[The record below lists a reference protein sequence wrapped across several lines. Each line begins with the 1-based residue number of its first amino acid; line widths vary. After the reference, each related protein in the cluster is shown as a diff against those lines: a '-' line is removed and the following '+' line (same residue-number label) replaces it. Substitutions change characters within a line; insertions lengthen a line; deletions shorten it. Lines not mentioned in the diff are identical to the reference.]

1 MGVKKLLAVLLTLA
15 MAFSLLPAAALTAA
29 AAGEKATYAFWDLR
43 NEDNIDTKTLTVKLD
58 GKDLAVTHYTGY
70 YAEKHN
76 SDQQKINIYVPANA
90 TKDTAILLQ
99 VNNSGW
105 RSNSFPTNTIT
116 DGQELSSD
124 GSSVLAL
131 ALERGMVVV
140 SYGARSRGDTGADGE
155 YLGHSPATMTDTKAA
170 IRFVR
175 YNYDVAGGLLAGR
188 GNPDYMVVTGTSGGG
203 ALSSVLAASGNSPDY
218 FPSLYEIGA
227 AGVTYEDGAYASDPD
242 VGDELFG
249 TIAYCPI
256 TDLPM
261 ADQAYE
267 WTYNATRAQ
276 LDPDPTVNG
285 AVLDYTVYAGY
296 CADDGAEMPA
306 WSSGY
311 VWDAESHAFDG
322 DVPAAIVPV
331 MKEGGGVVA
340 AKWDDVS
347 GAWMK
352 DDAAPGTDYA
362 IIVQGQGMRQ
372 SEVTLET
379 YYQEDTEDNPVMT
392 ASAQLG
398 EEFAGYINGLNLE
411 NEDGE
416 PLKAEFE
423 AAAFDDG
430 SKTWTGGS
438 VGGTFADAMHALLD
452 AGVAKANAEFSD
464 GTADMS
470 GASKYPM
477 DGYDWLNDDQTAID
491 DYADHLLWV
500 ANQTELKIAPAFG
513 NMGTTNASMMNENN
527 LVGTA
532 EQEYSFWHQW
542 AWDNAADDTITDSQS
557 WDDFLQTEDGK
568 LVAMQAK
575 MTTPIPYLL
584 GGANIPYLEYAQA
597 ESSDVCDVA
606 PYWYVRHGMADRDTS
621 FAIGTL
627 LYYSLLSNDAVKDVN
642 FNFAW
647 LQPHSGNYD
656 SLEAFAWLD
665 KVLKDDAGTTDPTPP
680 SGGGSS
686 DGGSSSVKRVT
697 VSSASNGKVT
707 VSPSNPS
714 KGDKVTVTA
723 APNDGYELSSLT
735 ITDRTGKRITYTD
748 NGDGTYAFTYGGS
761 PVTVK
766 AVFAAAQDP
775 GATAGSTPFLDV
787 RAGDWFYD
795 AVCYVYEHDLMNGV
809 SGSSFT
815 PGGTAS
821 RAMIITVLY
830 RLAGEPAV
838 SGAGTAFTDL
848 SQSWYQDAVQW
859 GVDHGIT
866 TGTSAATFAPDDVV
880 TREQVAVFLYRFA
893 QYLACE
899 TDDLGDLSAYSDAEA
914 ISSFAV
920 DAMAWANGAGLMTG
934 TTRTTLSPAA
944 SLSRAELATLLSRFC
959 QSFMDL
965 DG

>member
-1 MGVKKLLAVLLTLA
+1 M
-15 MAFSLLPAAALTAA
+15 
-29 AAGEKATYAFWDLR
+29 
-43 NEDNIDTKTLTVKLD
+43 
-58 GKDLAVTHYTGY
+58 
-70 YAEKHN
+70 
-76 SDQQKINIYVPANA
+76 
-90 TKDTAILLQ
+90 
-99 VNNSGW
+99 
-105 RSNSFPTNTIT
+105 
-116 DGQELSSD
+116 
-124 GSSVLAL
+124 
-131 ALERGMVVV
+131 
-140 SYGARSRGDTGADGE
+140 
-155 YLGHSPATMTDTKAA
+155 
-170 IRFVR
+170 
-175 YNYDVAGGLLAGR
+175 
-188 GNPDYMVVTGTSGGG
+188 
-203 ALSSVLAASGNSPDY
+203 
-218 FPSLYEIGA
+218 
-227 AGVTYEDGAYASDPD
+227 
-242 VGDELFG
+242 
-249 TIAYCPI
+249 
-256 TDLPM
+256 
-261 ADQAYE
+261 
-267 WTYNATRAQ
+267 
-276 LDPDPTVNG
+276 
-285 AVLDYTVYAGY
+285 
-296 CADDGAEMPA
+296 
-306 WSSGY
+306 
-311 VWDAESHAFDG
+311 
-322 DVPAAIVPV
+322 
-331 MKEGGGVVA
+331 
-340 AKWDDVS
+340 
-347 GAWMK
+347 
-352 DDAAPGTDYA
+352 
-362 IIVQGQGMRQ
+362 
-372 SEVTLET
+372 
-379 YYQEDTEDNPVMT
+379 
-392 ASAQLG
+392 
-398 EEFAGYINGLNLE
+398 
-411 NEDGE
+411 
-416 PLKAEFE
+416 
-423 AAAFDDG
+423 
-430 SKTWTGGS
+430 
-438 VGGTFADAMHALLD
+438 
-452 AGVAKANAEFSD
+452 
-464 GTADMS
+464 
-470 GASKYPM
+470 
-477 DGYDWLNDDQTAID
+477 
-491 DYADHLLWV
+491 
-500 ANQTELKIAPAFG
+500 
-513 NMGTTNASMMNENN
+513 
-527 LVGTA
+527 
-532 EQEYSFWHQW
+532 
-542 AWDNAADDTITDSQS
+542 
-557 WDDFLQTEDGK
+557 
-568 LVAMQAK
+568 
-575 MTTPIPYLL
+575 
-584 GGANIPYLEYAQA
+584 
-597 ESSDVCDVA
+597 
-606 PYWYVRHGMADRDTS
+606 
-621 FAIGTL
+621 
-627 LYYSLLSNDAVKDVN
+627 KDVN

-647 LQPHSGNYD
+647 LKKHSGNYD

-775 GATAGSTPFLDV
+775 GETAGSTPFLDV

-838 SGAGTAFTDL
+838 SGAGAAFTDL

>member
-1 MGVKKLLAVLLTLA
+1 MKDVNFNFAWLQPHSGNYDSLEAFAWLDEVLNDSGA
-15 MAFSLLPAAALTAA
+15 ETAPPFPS
-29 AAGEKATYAFWDLR
+29 GNTYAFWDLR
-43 NEDNIDTKTLTVKLD
+43 NKDNITTETLTVKLD

-76 SDQQKINIYVPANA
+76 SDQQRINIYVPANA

-105 RSNSFPTNTIT
+105 QSNSFPTNTIT

-140 SYGARSRGDTGADGE
+140 SYGARGRNDGE
-155 YLGHSPATMTDTKAA
+155 TDGKYLGHSPATMTDTKAA

-175 YNYDVAGGLLAGR
+175 YNYDVAGGLLAGK
-188 GNPDYMVVTGTSGGG
+188 GDPELMFVTGTSGGG

-267 WTYNATRAQ
+267 WTYNATRAL
-276 LDPDPTVNG
+276 LDPEGTAAN
-285 AVLDYTVYAGY
+285 
-296 CADDGAEMPA
+296 AEL
-306 WSSGY
+306 
-311 VWDAESHAFDG
+311 
-322 DVPAAIVPV
+322 V
-331 MKEGGGVVA
+331 MNTSA
-340 AKWDDVS
+340 LL
-347 GAWMK
+347 
-352 DDAAPGTDYA
+352 
-362 IIVQGQGMRQ
+362 GQ
-372 SEVTLET
+372 
-379 YYQEDTEDNPVMT
+379 
-392 ASAQLG
+392 
-398 EEFAGYINGLNLE
+398 EFAGYINGLGLTDDE
-411 NEDGE
+411 GRPLTASFTPAGFADG
-416 PLKAEFE
+416 K
-423 AAAFDDG
+423 
-430 SKTWTGGS
+430 WTGGS
-438 VGGTFADAMHALLD
+438 VGGAFADAMHALLD
-452 AGVAKANAEFSD
+452 AGVAKANAELAGKSD
-464 GTADMS
+464 VTADMS
-470 GASKYPM
+470 NADPLGDYE
-477 DGYDWLNDDQTAID
+477 WLNDDQTAV
-491 DYADHLLWV
+491 ADFDAYLLWV
-500 ANQTELKIAPAFG
+500 ANQTALKSAPAFD
-513 NMGTTNASMMNENN
+513 NKGTANAHPMMNENN

-532 EQEYSFWHQW
+532 EQGYSHWHEW
-542 AWDNAADDTITDSQS
+542 SWDNDTGAVAGVGKGKTGQS

-597 ESSDVCDVA
+597 ESSDVCGVA

-647 LQPHSGNYD
+647 LKKHSGNYD

-775 GATAGSTPFLDV
+775 GETAGSTPFLDV

>member
-1 MGVKKLLAVLLTLA
+1 
-15 MAFSLLPAAALTAA
+15 
-29 AAGEKATYAFWDLR
+29 
-43 NEDNIDTKTLTVKLD
+43 
-58 GKDLAVTHYTGY
+58 
-70 YAEKHN
+70 
-76 SDQQKINIYVPANA
+76 
-90 TKDTAILLQ
+90 
-99 VNNSGW
+99 
-105 RSNSFPTNTIT
+105 
-116 DGQELSSD
+116 
-124 GSSVLAL
+124 
-131 ALERGMVVV
+131 MVVV
-140 SYGARSRGDTGADGE
+140 SYGARSRGDKSEEDG

-175 YNYDVAGGLLAGR
+175 YNYDVAGGLLAGK

-227 AGVTYEDGAYASDPD
+227 AGITYEGGAYASDPD
-242 VGDELFG
+242 VGDQLFG

-267 WTYNATRAQ
+267 WTYNATRAL

-296 CADDGAEMPA
+296 CADDDAEMPA

-311 VWDAESHAFDG
+311 VWNRDTHAFDG
-322 DVPAAIVPV
+322 DADPAIVPV
-331 MKEGGGVVA
+331 IKEGGGVVA
-340 AKWDDVS
+340 AKWDGGS
-347 GAWMK
+347 GKWVK
-352 DDAAPGTDYA
+352 DDAASGTDYA
-362 IIVQGQGMRQ
+362 IIVQSGGMRP
-372 SEVTLET
+372 SDVTLET
-379 YYQEDTEDNPVMT
+379 YYLEDTAANPVMT

-398 EEFAGYINGLNLE
+398 EEFADYINGLGLTYG
-411 NEDGE
+411 GE
-416 PLKAEFE
+416 ALKAEFV

-452 AGVAKANAEFSD
+452 AGAAKAKAEFD
-464 GTADMS
+464 GGTDGMS

-477 DGYDWLNDDQTAID
+477 DGYDWLSDDQTAIED
-491 DYADHLLWV
+491 FDEYLLWV
-500 ANQTELKIAPAFG
+500 AHQSALKIAPAFG

-532 EQEYSFWHQW
+532 DQEYSFWHQW
-542 AWDNAADDTITDSQS
+542 AWDNAADDAITGSQS
-557 WDDFLQTEDGK
+557 WDAFLQTGDGK
-568 LVAMQAK
+568 LVAMQSK

-584 GGANIPYLEYAQA
+584 GDADIPYLKYAQA

-621 FAIGTL
+621 FAVETL
-627 LYYSLLSNDAVKDVN
+627 LYYALINNKSVDKDLLN

-647 LQPHSGNYD
+647 LQPHSGDYD

-665 KVLKDDAGTTDPTPP
+665 KVLEDAAGTTDPTPP
-680 SGGGSS
+680 SGGGGG
-686 DGGSSSVKRVT
+686 GGSSSVKRVT

-714 KGDKVTVTA
+714 KGDTVTVTA
-723 APNDGYELSSLT
+723 TPNDGYELSSLT

-748 NGDGTYAFTYGGS
+748 NGDGTYTFTYGGS

-766 AVFAAAQDP
+766 AVFAAAQEP
-775 GATAGSTPFLDV
+775 GETAGGTPFLDV

-809 SGSSFT
+809 SGSSFA
-815 PGGTAS
+815 PGETAS

-848 SQSWYQDAVQW
+848 SQSWYQNAVQW

-866 TGTSAATFAPDDVV
+866 TGTSAATFAPDAVV

-934 TTRTTLSPAA
+934 TTRTTLSPTAA
-944 SLSRAELATLLSRFC
+944 LSRAELATLLSRFC